1 MACVLAVVVES
12 VGVGREGE
20 GALVLFPK
28 AVDGLGHV
36 GRADAP
42 YPGQVGLFPFI
53 GYPCVGDQVI
63 VTYGVSD
70 PAYDCEDTY
79 AGMDET
85 RLKSFNGD
93 ITPTYLWDG
102 AKFVKE

>member
-1 MACVLAVVVES
+1 MACVLAVVIES

-28 AVDGLGHV
+28 AVDGLRHV
-36 GRADAP
+36 GRADAL
-42 YPGQVGLFPFI
+42 YPGKVGLFPFI

-70 PAYDCEDTY
+70 PVINSQRYVSGY
-79 AGMDET
+79 SG
-85 RLKSFNGD
+85 
-93 ITPTYLWDG
+93 
-102 AKFVKE
+102 